1 MADMPRSSGHAPSGG
16 VVDGTSSDE
25 STVPVWLAARRARA
39 PQAVEPEPELALE
52 VEFAAAP
59 QTEESKEPAEASPA
73 LPPDPIADPIVTP
86 LIDQVPDSP
95 FLFTAPAP
103 KASTSKSVP
112 VIFPADPILAPAPVR
127 PKGPLPL
134 VDARALDEDPPED
147 NSFKGRMLRWA
158 YSSVMA
164 GILFSLLVHTVI
176 MSVLAVL
183 VMGGASLHRGLDL
196 FGVMADSDGVSDLEL
211 DSAMSIDP
219 GQEAAALEF
228 PDMSKF
234 ISTEQADFNPST
246 SLKGSIGGTGT
257 GNGTGDGGEG
267 TGMSVGA
274 LNIPKYAVTK
284 GSFSAWTDPKDPEPG
299 FSYQIVIQFRL
310 PANVKVYRGSDLT
323 GMVIGTDGYKQ
334 AIRLSKNETFTVQDG
349 SVQIR
354 QVVPGAAKLVRDT
367 IRVESKLL
375 REKQVIEIEF

>member
-25 STVPVWLAARRARA
+25 STVPAWLAARRARV
-39 PQAVEPEPELALE
+39 PTAVEPEPQSELE

-59 QTEESKEPAEASPA
+59 ETEESKEPSEASPA
-73 LPPDPIADPIVTP
+73 LPPLLVAPP
-86 LIDQVPDSP
+86 IDQAPDSP
-95 FLFTAPAP
+95 FLLTAPAS

-112 VIFPADPILAPAPVR
+112 VIFPAAPISAPAPVR

-257 GNGTGDGGEG
+257 GNGTGEGGEG

>member
-1 MADMPRSSGHAPSGG
+1 MADMPRSTGHAPSGG
-16 VVDGTSSDE
+16 VVDATSSDE
-25 STVPVWLAARRARA
+25 STVPAWLAARRARV
-39 PQAVEPEPELALE
+39 PTAVEPEPESELE

-59 QTEESKEPAEASPA
+59 EADEASVASPA
-73 LPPDPIADPIVTP
+73 VPPLPVADAIVTP
-86 LIDQVPDSP
+86 AIDQVADSP
-95 FLFTAPAP
+95 FLLTAPAP
-103 KASTSKSVP
+103 KASNSKPVP
-112 VIFPADPILAPAPVR
+112 VIFPAAVR

-134 VDARALDEDPPED
+134 VAAHTLEEDPPED

-158 YSSVMA
+158 RSSVMA

-183 VMGGASLHRGLDL
+183 VMGGASLHPGLDL
-196 FGVMADSDGVSDLEL
+196 FGVMADTNAVSDLEL

-234 ISTEQADFNPST
+234 ISTEQAEFNPST
-246 SLKGSIGGTGT
+246 SLKGSIGGAGT
-257 GNGTGDGGEG
+257 GNGTGDGEG
-267 TGMSVGA
+267 AGMSVGA

>member
-16 VVDGTSSDE
+16 VVDATSSDE
-25 STVPVWLAARRARA
+25 STVPAWLAARRARV
-39 PQAVEPEPELALE
+39 PQAVEPEPEPELE

-59 QTEESKEPAEASPA
+59 ETEESKEPAEASPA
-73 LPPDPIADPIVTP
+73 LPPDPTADSIVTP
-86 LIDQVPDSP
+86 LIDQAPDSP
-95 FLFTAPAP
+95 FLLTAPAS
-103 KASTSKSVP
+103 KASTSKPVP
-112 VIFPADPILAPAPVR
+112 VIFPAAPISAPAPTR

-134 VDARALDEDPPED
+134 VAARDSEAEPPED

-158 YSSVMA
+158 RSSVMA

-183 VMGGASLHRGLDL
+183 VMGGASLHPGLDL
-196 FGVMADSDGVSDLEL
+196 FGVMADSNAVSDLVL
-211 DSAMSIDP
+211 DSAMPIDP
-219 GQEAAALEF
+219 GQDAAALEF

-257 GNGTGDGGEG
+257 GNGEGGEG
-267 TGMSVGA
+267 AGMSVGA

-354 QVVPGAAKLVRDT
+354 QFVPRAAKLVRDT

>member
-1 MADMPRSSGHAPSGG
+1 MADMPRSTGHAPSGG
-16 VVDGTSSDE
+16 VVDATSSDE
-25 STVPVWLAARRARA
+25 STVPAWLAARRARV
-39 PQAVEPEPELALE
+39 PTAVEPEPESELE

-59 QTEESKEPAEASPA
+59 ETEESKEPSEASAA
-73 LPPDPIADPIVTP
+73 LPPPLVADAIVAP
-86 LIDQVPDSP
+86 PIDQAPYSP
-95 FLFTAPAP
+95 FLFAAP
-103 KASTSKSVP
+103 KASNSKPVP
-112 VIFPADPILAPAPVR
+112 MIFPAAPISAPAPVR

-134 VDARALDEDPPED
+134 VAAHNLEEDPPED

-158 YSSVMA
+158 RSSVMA

-183 VMGGASLHRGLDL
+183 VMGGASLHPGLDL
-196 FGVMADSDGVSDLEL
+196 FGVMADTNEVSDLEL

-234 ISTEQADFNPST
+234 ISTEQAEFNPST
-246 SLKGSIGGTGT
+246 SLKGSIGGAGT

-267 TGMSVGA
+267 AGMSVGA

-334 AIRLSKNETFTVQDG
+334 AIRLSKNEAFTVQDG